1 MRTKPLFATL
11 LLMALGALPAP
22 AWAQKLAPGLW
33 EHSFTMKTGSGRV
46 EAAMAQMQQQ
56 LAAMPPDQR
65 KKMEAMMAGQG
76 LGMGMGPGKPNTLR
90 VCLTPEQAARDQ
102 MPQQDTRCQQTQ
114 SQRSGNVL
122 KFKFSCS
129 GDPPSTGEGEYTI
142 VSDKAHKGRMV
153 VSTVAQGQ
161 PERME
166 MEQSARWLAADC
178 GSVKPR
184 P

>member
-1 MRTKPLFATL
+1 MRIPARTL
-11 LLMALGALPAP
+11 LLAVLALAP
-22 AWAQKLAPGLW
+22 VAGWAQKLAPGLW
-33 EHSFTMKTGSGRV
+33 EHAFTMKTGSGRV

-56 LAAMPPDQR
+56 LAAMPPDKR
-65 KKMEAMMAGQG
+65 KMMEEMMARQ
-76 LGMGMGPGKPNTLR
+76 GMGMAPGKPSTLR

-122 KFKFSCS
+122 KFRFSCS
-129 GDPPSTGEGEYTI
+129 GNPPSTGEGEYTLI
-142 VSDKAHKGRMV
+142 SDKAHKGRMV
-153 VSTVAQGQ
+153 INTVAKGQ

-166 MEQSARWLAADC
+166 IEQSGRWLAADC
-178 GSVKPR
+178 GEVKPR